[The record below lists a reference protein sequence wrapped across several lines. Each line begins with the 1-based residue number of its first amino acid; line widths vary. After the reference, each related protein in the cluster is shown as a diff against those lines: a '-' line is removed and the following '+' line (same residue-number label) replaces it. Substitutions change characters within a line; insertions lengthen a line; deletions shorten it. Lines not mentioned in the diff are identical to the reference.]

1 MATFYESDNSPI
13 ASELVRQGFTL
24 DRGEALRII
33 GIDERASSTDTAIAI
48 GTAAISLVAA
58 CGTLALS
65 GFTLPILAPIAAL
78 AFAGLTAWNSRAT
91 KQEREFE
98 AEFLH
103 NHPEFVE
110 AINQKLSAGEE
121 SDRVAAAYE
130 HTLKAFINGDKS
142 RMQSFL
148 PTVISHQM
156 APYPVEEL
164 PIATSSPIGTAT
176 KFGAVEVPASPAGET
191 SSQSAKPF
199 DVTYDLGTHPQS
211 ALIAGVPGAGKGMI
225 ASNAIRHMKAQRPEL
240 TVMVI
245 DPKADQKESGYW
257 AGVANVVERLA
268 FAENDPD
275 DCATWLLLKVQ
286 QFQSLPTPKL
296 LVMDEGAVIVQFL
309 KLAHKDI
316 KAMGRLKAFI
326 AHISSMGDSAES
338 WLWFI
343 TQMVNVDDL
352 GISGG
357 FRSIFRAIAVVA
369 PKNINAVNAFLATT
383 FVPMPSGRMEEIM
396 SLMKQSPVNRA
407 FYDGKSNQWYL
418 MPELE
423 NHSGYDRDSR
433 TYLKG
438 KLPQVKTPDTNP
450 RESLEKLFQDTPALP
465 TAPAIELIE
474 SVPNGEKREALL
486 IAYRWAVT
494 RLEYGKDIDK
504 GSFVERA
511 RKERNCAYLRDNR
524 DEIWDELQGLVD

>member
-1 MATFYESDNSPI
+1 MSKVIKQISPQELQAWDLSPDSKISYYDGKLLIVSDAN
-13 ASELVRQGFTL
+13 E
-24 DRGEALRII
+24 EAPF
-33 GIDERASSTDTAIAI
+33 G
-48 GTAAISLVAA
+48 
-58 CGTLALS
+58 
-65 GFTLPILAPIAAL
+65 IAAK
-78 AFAGLTAWNSRAT
+78 AG
-91 KQEREFE
+91 
-98 AEFLH
+98 
-103 NHPEFVE
+103 
-110 AINQKLSAGEE
+110 ISALFGIA
-121 SDRVAAAYE
+121 VFTHAPLVGMVCAAYAAYKVTE
-130 HTLKAFINGDKS
+130 TVRGLYGGDNALTS
-142 RMQSFL
+142 RLEQDL
-148 PTVISHQM
+148 GIV
-156 APYPVEEL
+156 AVEEVATPTIAPQSESL
-164 PIATSSPIGTAT
+164 PAATDSGPVATSSPIGNHTRLR
-176 KFGAVEVPASPAGET
+176 AVEVSASPAAET
-191 SSQSAKPF
+191 SVQNAKPF
-199 DVTYDLGTHPQS
+199 DVTYDLGTNPQS

-225 ASNAIRHMKAQRPEL
+225 ASNAIRHMKAKRPEL

-245 DPKADQKESGYW
+245 DPKADEKESGYW
-257 AGVANVVERLA
+257 AGVANVIERLA

-275 DCATWLLLKVQ
+275 DCATWLLLKIQ
-286 QFQSLPTPKL
+286 QFQRLPTPKL

-383 FVPMPSGRMEEIM
+383 FVPMPSGGMEEIM

-433 TYLKG
+433 TYIKG
-438 KLPQVKTPDTNP
+438 ELSQVKPQEISP
-450 RESLEKLFQDTPALP
+450 RESLEKLFQGTPALP

-474 SVPNGEKREALL
+474 SVPNGKKREALL

-494 RLEYGKDIDK
+494 RLEDGKDIDK

-511 RKERNCAYLRDNR
+511 RKERHCAYLRDNR
-524 DEIWDELQGLVD
+524 DEIWDELQGLID